1 MKTEITTKFKETEIG
16 TIPEG
21 WTVVN
26 FDKILSLEYGK
37 ALKEESRIT
46 GQFPVYGSN
55 GVVGFHNEKLVD
67 GPGII
72 VGRKGSAG
80 EVIYSTEDFFPID
93 TTYFVKTTLNK
104 KFVYY
109 LLKNTN
115 IKKLVGSSAVP
126 GLNRNDVYSQ
136 EIIIPAKYNEQ
147 KQITEILSSLDDKIE
162 LNRKINA
169 NLESLANS
177 LFKKWFVDIGDK
189 LPEGWKTEELGSFV
203 EILNGFAFKSGDYTD
218 KGIFLLRTSNF
229 EDGGYANNND
239 TVFLPNDFADT
250 YKNNLLEKFDVL
262 LVMVGAS
269 VGKLSFVTSRI
280 LPALQNQNMWNFRA
294 RDIKNQLFVK
304 FLIQNIVK
312 INIGSASGSARDFFR
327 KDHFRKIKFNK
338 PSQKSIDG
346 FVKLVTPFYDE
357 IDKNILEIDTLSKIR
372 DSLLPR
378 LMSGKIRVNI

>member
-1 MKTEITTKFKETEIG
+1 MLKNWQLNKFMNTEIITKYKEVEAG
-16 TIPEG
+16 TIPKG
-21 WTVVN
+21 WIVVN

-37 ALKEESRIT
+37 ALKEESRIA

-80 EVIYSTEDFFPID
+80 EIIYSIGDFFPID

-136 EIIIPAKYNEQ
+136 EIVIPAKHNEQ
-147 KQITEILSSLDDKIE
+147 KQIAEILSSLDDKIE

-169 NLESLANS
+169 NLEKLASL
-177 LFKKWFVDIGDK
+177 LFKKWFVDIGDE
-189 LPEGWKTEELGSFV
+189 LPEGWKDTTLGEFV
-203 EILNGFAFKSGDYTD
+203 PIKTGKKDANIA
-218 KGIFLLRTSNF
+218 IQ
-229 EDGGYANNND
+229 DGQYPFF
-239 TVFLPNDFADT
+239 TCSQ
-250 YKNNLLEKFDVL
+250 DVL
-262 LVMVGAS
+262 KTNVYSFDASALLLAGNGDFSVKWYEGKFEAYQRTYVLVPHKKELLGFLYYLVKYFLDDITAGHRGS
-269 VGKLSFVTSRI
+269 VIRFITKGMIEDYKIRVPTSKVLEEKAKI
-280 LPALQNQNMWNFRA
+280 FYEINQSIDFYKREIEN
-294 RDIKNQLFVK
+294 
-304 FLIQNIVK
+304 LIQ
-312 INIGSASGSARDFFR
+312 
-327 KDHFRKIKFNK
+327 
-338 PSQKSIDG
+338 
-346 FVKLVTPFYDE
+346 
-357 IDKNILEIDTLSKIR
+357 IR

-378 LMSGKIRVNI
+378 LMSGKIRVN